1 MTTIAILVIV
11 ITTII
16 CLLNVLTLVRN
27 QIVFTI
33 RTRMI
38 KDHSLMAYKLLP
50 SYNEMILEITKW
62 TNTCAGGCDKIKGC
76 CGTLNDDCCT
86 EENSDDAECGENLI
100 CVDDF
105 CKDIVAKESEL
116 LARFEEEHGFPYP
129 LPIKASL

>member
-62 TNTCAGGCDKIKGC
+62 AF
-76 CGTLNDDCCT
+76 
-86 EENSDDAECGENLI
+86 
-100 CVDDF
+100 DDF